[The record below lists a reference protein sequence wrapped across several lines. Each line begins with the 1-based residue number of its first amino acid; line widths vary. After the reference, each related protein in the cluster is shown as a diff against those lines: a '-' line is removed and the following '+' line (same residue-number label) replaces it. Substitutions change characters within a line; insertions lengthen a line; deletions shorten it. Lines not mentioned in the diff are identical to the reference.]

1 LNPITPFKPDH
12 HEAAMPVTPDFSVK
26 GKHILI
32 TGGTG
37 GIGAAFTKAFLE
49 HGASVIAA
57 DIAEPKSAL
66 DSRVRY
72 EQLDVRDDRAVEALA
87 SRVERL
93 DALIHCAG
101 RLARWEE
108 YKPEVFQD
116 ILNIHLVGNL
126 RLANAFRPHLKA
138 SRGCLINIGSMYSYF
153 GAPQVP
159 AYAAAK
165 TAVISLTKSLA
176 IAFAADGIRVN
187 AIAPG
192 WIKTEISRGG
202 RENPEF
208 NAKVVAR
215 IPGGEWAEP
224 EELAGTAIF
233 LASSASRLINGV
245 TIPVDGGY
253 CAS

>member
-1 LNPITPFKPDH
+1 MTATPN
-12 HEAAMPVTPDFSVK
+12 FSVT
-26 GKHILI
+26 GKTVLI

-37 GIGAAFTKAFLE
+37 GIGGAFATAFLAS
-49 HGASVIAA
+49 GAKVVAVDLNPPI
-57 DIAEPKSAL
+57 EP
-66 DSRVRY
+66 DPRIRY
-72 EQLDVRDDRAVEALA
+72 ELLDVRDDNAISALA
-87 SRVERL
+87 AKIATL
-93 DALIHCAG
+93 DVVIHCAG

-108 YKPEVFQD
+108 YKPDVFLD
-116 ILNIHLVGNL
+116 VLNIHLVGNL

-138 SRGCLINIGSMYSYF
+138 SQGCLINIGSMYSYF

-159 AYAAAK
+159 GYAAAK
-165 TAVISLTKSLA
+165 SAVVSLTKSLA

-224 EELAGTAIF
+224 SDLAGTAVF
-233 LASSASRLINGV
+233 LASPAAKLINGV

>member
-1 LNPITPFKPDH
+1 
-12 HEAAMPVTPDFSVK
+12 MSTPDFSVA
-26 GKHILI
+26 GKTILI

-37 GIGAAFTKAFLE
+37 GIGGAFATGFLN
-49 HGASVIAA
+49 HGAKVIVA
-57 DIAEPKSAL
+57 DIAAPKGET
-66 DSRVRY
+66 DSRIRY
-72 EQLDVRDDRAVEALA
+72 ELLDVRDDAAVQKLA
-87 SRVERL
+87 DSIDAL
-93 DALIHCAG
+93 DAVIHCAG
-101 RLARWEE
+101 RLVRWEE
-108 YKPEVFQD
+108 YKPDVFMD
-116 ILNIHLVGNL
+116 IMNIHLVGNL
-126 RLANAFRPHLKA
+126 RLANAFRPHLKKTG
-138 SRGCLINIGSMYSYF
+138 GCLINIGSMYSYF

-165 TAVISLTKSLA
+165 TAVLSLTKSLA
-176 IAFAADGIRVN
+176 ISFAQDGIRVN

-208 NAKVVAR
+208 NNKVVAR

-224 EELAGTAIF
+224 ADLVGTAIF
-233 LASSASRLINGV
+233 LASPASKLINGV

>member
-1 LNPITPFKPDH
+1 MTDS
-12 HEAAMPVTPDFSVK
+12 PDFTVT
-26 GKHILI
+26 GKHVLI
-32 TGGTG
+32 TGGAG
-37 GIGAAFTKAFLE
+37 GIGSAFAQAFLA
-49 HGASVIAA
+49 HGARVTITDLAPSTTAV
-57 DIAEPKSAL
+57 
-66 DSRVRY
+66 DSRLAY
-72 EQLDVRDDRAVEALA
+72 EPLDVRDQAAIDSLA
-87 SRVERL
+87 SRIDAL
-93 DALIHCAG
+93 DVLIHCAG

-108 YKPEVFQD
+108 YKTAVFAD
-116 ILNIHLVGNL
+116 ILDIHLVGNL

-138 SRGCLINIGSMYSYF
+138 SKGCLINIGSMYSFF

-165 TAVISLTKSLA
+165 TAVVSLTKSLA
-176 IAFAADGIRVN
+176 IAFAEDGIRVN

-224 EELAGTAIF
+224 QKLAGAAIF
-233 LASSASRLINGV
+233 LASPASKLINGV

>member
-1 LNPITPFKPDH
+1 MTNTPS
-12 HEAAMPVTPDFSVK
+12 FSVA
-26 GKHILI
+26 GKTVLI
-32 TGGTG
+32 TGGSG
-37 GIGAAFTKAFLE
+37 GIGGAFAKAFLD
-49 HGASVIAA
+49 HGASVIVA
-57 DIAEPKSAL
+57 DLVMPKGTI
-66 DSRVRY
+66 DQRIRY
-72 EQLDVRDDRAVEALA
+72 EILDVREDAGVEDLA
-87 SRVERL
+87 GRVGTL
-93 DALIHCAG
+93 DVVIHCAG
-101 RLARWEE
+101 RLVRWEE
-108 YKPEVFQD
+108 YRPEVFKEIID
-116 ILNIHLVGNL
+116 IHLVGNL

-138 SRGCLINIGSMYSYF
+138 TKGCLINIGSMYSFF

-165 TAVISLTKSLA
+165 TAIVSLTKSLA
-176 IAFAADGIRVN
+176 ISFAADGIRVN

-224 EELAGTAIF
+224 EDLAGTAIF
-233 LASSASRLINGV
+233 LASAASSLINGV

-253 CAS
+253 LAS